1 MITFLQETA
10 LLALSL
16 LSRTIPMMVAGVFVA
31 ELIMAFNATA
41 RISRISKPLT
51 VWTSLHNECGISF
64 MMAFVSPKAANT
76 MLAKYHRDGIIT
88 RREMVI
94 AALMNSFPNVMMH
107 WRTLLPVYI
116 PFLGLTGLFYFLILV
131 FVGIIKTVIV
141 MIVGRK
147 ILPTPDETKKNTPEE
162 PPRPKWKEGTETALM
177 ASVAPLRQI
186 LLISVP
192 TIVIVA
198 ALINL
203 GVFDTVADVMQGFGS
218 WFPVP
223 AAGFAIIAAQFGSF
237 IAGASVASTLLAAGT
252 LSPQEILITLLVGNI
267 LTSATRGIRWYGTS
281 YAAIFGPRTG
291 AIIQG
296 LSTGLRVTI
305 MIGVVAILS
314 FLWS

>member
-1 MITFLQETA
+1 MIAFLQETI

-16 LSRTIPMMVAGVFVA
+16 LARTIPMMVAGVFAA

-41 RISRISKPLT
+41 RLSRISRPLT
-51 VWTSLHNECGISF
+51 TWTNLHQECGISF

-76 MLAKYHRDGIIT
+76 MLAKYHRDRIIT
-88 RREMVI
+88 RREMTI

-116 PFLGLTGLFYFLILV
+116 PFLGLTGLVYFLILV
-131 FVGIIKTVIV
+131 VVGIIKTGIV
-141 MIVGRK
+141 MVAGRRL
-147 ILPTPDETKKNTPEE
+147 LPTPHETENKTFEV
-162 PPRPKWKEGTETALM
+162 PPRPEGKKGLQTALK

-198 ALINL
+198 ILINL
-203 GVFDTVADVMQGFGS
+203 GVFDTVADVMQGVRS

-237 IAGASVASTLLAAGT
+237 IAGASVASTLLASGT
-252 LSPQEILITLLVGNI
+252 LTVQEILLTLLVGNI
-267 LTSATRGIRWYGTS
+267 LTSVTRGIRWYGTS

-291 AIIQG
+291 AMIQI
-296 LSTGLRVTI
+296 LSTGLRVAI
-305 MIGVVAILS
+305 MIGIVAVLSVV
-314 FLWS
+314 W

>member
-1 MITFLQETA
+1 MITFLQETG

-16 LSRTIPMMVAGVFVA
+16 LARTIPMMVAGVFAA
-31 ELIMAFNATA
+31 ELIMTFNATA
-41 RISRISKPLT
+41 RISRISRPLT
-51 VWTSLHNECGISF
+51 TWSNLHHECGISF

-76 MLAKYHRDGIIT
+76 MLAKYHREGTIT
-88 RREMVI
+88 RREMVV

-116 PFLGLTGLFYFLILV
+116 PLLGVTGLVYFAILV
-131 FVGIIKTVIV
+131 LVGIIKTGIV
-141 MIVGRK
+141 MVAGRRMM
-147 ILPTPDETKKNTPEE
+147 PVPDEPETE
-162 PPRPKWKEGTETALM
+162 RAEASPRPEWKEGVRNALC
-177 ASVAPLRQI
+177 SSSKPLRQI

-198 ALINL
+198 VLINL
-203 GVFDTVADVMQGFGS
+203 GVFDAVADVMQGIGP

-252 LSPQEILITLLVGNI
+252 LSAQEVLLTLLVGNI
-267 LTSATRGIRWYGTS
+267 LTSVTRGIRWYGTS

-291 AIIQG
+291 AMIQI
-296 LSTGLRVTI
+296 LSIGLRVAI
-305 MIGVVAILS
+305 MIVIVAVLSVV
-314 FLWS
+314 W